1 MKKFLLSILFFVF
14 ACANAWGATSYNITG
29 SGTNLTLNITGT
41 GAMPNY
47 DNSGTSNR
55 VPWYISRSSIK
66 HVVIEDGVTSVGE
79 YAFEG
84 TKVADITIPVSCTSF
99 GIKAFA
105 NRGETPSSN
114 NIYYKGTPNQWAD
127 ITFALDGSYPTS
139 HPFYN
144 VTAANNHIYFYDQK
158 TSENKIIVFTEGLET
173 INSYVF
179 WYAGNITD
187 LCIPHSVSLI
197 KTKAFWYCI
206 NLASITVL
214 NTSAPNT
221 EEDAINHIKSASYL
235 YLPKNANA
243 STIAPGFKRTPW
255 YDSSSSGAGAQY
267 IGSNSTDYTVSTE
280 GNNFGGSHKVYAT
293 SGSNSDF
300 SWELD
305 MTGVLTLT
313 GNGDIETNYSGSS
326 FSNSNVLPWGRF
338 RRMITKIII
347 NPNDEDFTDLGN
359 VLRYHYSL
367 DTIIVNQTTI
377 PTHSFIISETNNTA
391 NNFDKLFD
399 QRKNVTLKIK
409 AASLTDANV
418 SNLAAEPWS
427 NAKLDIQLSDNLV
440 ISDEN
445 TNNTTLLANC
455 STYVEAPITLQLGRS
470 LTNTQY
476 NTFCS
481 PIDLTKAQLN
491 NADIRALESSSLD
504 GDVLTLTFSS
514 SSLEGIEAGKP
525 YLVKPSSAVANP
537 TFENIDPSDLVSAT
551 ENTETDFV
559 NFIGVLAP
567 TALTENDKNTLF
579 LGADNELFW
588 PAEGSGNI
596 KGMRA
601 YFSIKG
607 AARKAAKRARIVM
620 NKEVTTDIETV
631 SDERLTIS
639 GKKILRNGQLFII
652 RDNKTY
658 NAQGQLVK

>member
-1 MKKFLLSILFFVF
+1 MKKFLLSLIALATLCVS
-14 ACANAWGATSYNITG
+14 NAWGDTDYNITG

-41 GAMPNY
+41 GAMPDY
-47 DNSGTSNR
+47 DNTVTANR
-55 VPWYISRSSIK
+55 VPWYSSRSSIK
-66 HVVIEDGVTSVGE
+66 HVVIADGVTSVGQ

-84 TKVADITIPVSCTSF
+84 TKVADITIPVSCKSF

-158 TSENKIIVFTEGLET
+158 TSENKIIVFSEGLET

-179 WYAGNITD
+179 WFAGNITD

-197 KTKAFWYCI
+197 KTKAFSYCS

-221 EEDAINHIKSASYL
+221 ETDAINHIKSESYL

-243 STIAPGFKRTPW
+243 STSAPGFKRTPW
-255 YDSSSSGAGAQY
+255 YDSSSSGAGAKY
-267 IGSNSTDYTVSTE
+267 IGSNSTDHTVSNE

-305 MTGVLTLT
+305 MTGVLTIE
-313 GNGDIETNYSGSS
+313 GNGSIETSYSGSN

-347 NPNDEDFTDLGN
+347 NPNGEDFTDLGN

-455 STYVEAPITLQLGRS
+455 STYVKKPITLQLNRTLIVDGE
-470 LTNTQY
+470 QY

-481 PIDLTKAQLN
+481 PIALTAAQLN
-491 NADIRALESSSLD
+491 DADIRALVSSSLD
-504 GDVLTLTFSS
+504 GDELTLTFSEDP
-514 SSLEGIEAGKP
+514 LDAIDAGKP
-525 YLVKPSSAVANP
+525 YLVKPSSELANP
-537 TFENIDPSDLVSAT
+537 TFTNIAPNSLVST
-551 ENTETDFV
+551 TTNTETEYVD
-559 NFIGVLAP
+559 FIGVLAP
-567 TALTENDKNTLF
+567 TLLTGGDKNTLF
-579 LGADNELFW
+579 LGADNELLW
-588 PAEGSGNI
+588 PEADASI

-601 YFSIKG
+601 YFSVKG
-607 AARKAAKRARIVM
+607 EAQQAAKRARIVM
-620 NKEVTTDIETV
+620 NKDAATGLQNTEHRTQTQ
-631 SDERLTIS
+631 
-639 GKKILRNGQLFII
+639 KILRDGQIIII
-652 RDNKTY
+652 RDGKEY
-658 NAQGQLVK
+658 NVMGKCK